1 MLRNIIA
8 RNCTSIRALHSLRT
22 QTIPHPIPKQTEQIP
37 DVASFLKTIGRNCNE
52 FVDTYENQWDNLFK
66 WDSRVMKEKGIPTQQ
81 RKYILF
87 QLEKFRDGEEI
98 IAINKGKK
106 SFFGGER
113 TRKEKKAKWLAEQ
126 RQNEKLK
133 G

>member
-1 MLRNIIA
+1 MLRNIVT
-8 RNCTSIRALHSLRT
+8 RNGASVRALHSLRT
-22 QTIPHPIPKQTEQIP
+22 QTIPHSIPKPTEQIP
-37 DVASFLKTIGRNCNE
+37 DASTFLNVIGRNCSE
-52 FVDTYENQWDNLFK
+52 FADAYENQWDNLFK

-87 QLEKFRDGEEI
+87 QLEKFRDKQEI
-98 IAINKGKK
+98 VAIDKGKK

-126 RQNEKLK
+126 RQNEK
-133 G
+133 